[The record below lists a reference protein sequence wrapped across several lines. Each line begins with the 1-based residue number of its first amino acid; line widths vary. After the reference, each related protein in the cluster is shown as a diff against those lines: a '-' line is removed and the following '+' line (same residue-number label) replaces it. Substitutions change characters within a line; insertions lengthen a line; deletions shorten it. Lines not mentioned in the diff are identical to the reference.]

1 MGLNG
6 GRAGLRAWLK
16 RCLRW
21 RGSSCWPVLAFL
33 LPLAV
38 LTLAA
43 AARMALSGSL
53 LPSLSIDYVGL
64 LVAQFFW
71 VF

>member
-1 MGLNG
+1 MAEN
-6 GRAGLRAWLK
+6 
-16 RCLRW
+16 CLRW

-33 LPLAV
+33 LLLAV

-43 AARMALSGSL
+43 AAHTALGGSL
-53 LPSLSIDYVGL
+53 LPSLAIDYVGL
-64 LVAQFFW
+64 LVAQFFL